1 MSWLPR
7 GECSGFNYNGAEQG
21 LVLGVGK
28 QPFEI
33 EVDELKC
40 NRHILSSLVELSESA
55 SSTAVACRL
64 IN

>member
-33 EVDELKC
+33 EVDELNC
-40 NRHILSSLVELSESA
+40 NWHILSSPCGAFRVRFLYSCSL
-55 SSTAVACRL
+55 
-64 IN
+64 